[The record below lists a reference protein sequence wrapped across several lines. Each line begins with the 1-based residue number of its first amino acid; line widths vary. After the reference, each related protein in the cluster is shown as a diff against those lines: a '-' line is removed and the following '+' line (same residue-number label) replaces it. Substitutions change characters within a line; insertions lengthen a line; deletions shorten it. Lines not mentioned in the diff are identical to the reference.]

1 MGETIQTR
9 KGMKKTK
16 KKCKNLGQGDLES
29 WEKLEIEEKERKEKG
44 IRMKAEER
52 QMDTGERVLELFSVP
67 KS

>member
-1 MGETIQTR
+1 MQKSRSGE
-9 KGMKKTK
+9 
-16 KKCKNLGQGDLES
+16 LES
-29 WEKLEIEEKERKEKG
+29 WEIEKKERKEKD

>member
-1 MGETIQTR
+1 M
-9 KGMKKTK
+9 
-16 KKCKNLGQGDLES
+16 ES

-52 QMDTGERVLELFSVP
+52 QMDTEERVLELFSVP